1 VRTGT
6 TDKGR
11 TALAIALTVLVVFGA
26 FTVSCSS
33 ESPTT
38 KTKGPVTFVEV
49 DAAIGRRVGSEGLDG
64 AALLVVQGG
73 HTFRNTGYAGYDTTT
88 VVPIASASKW
98 LTAATMLTL
107 VDEGRVSL
115 DASLRQYL
123 PEFTGTSGDATI
135 RQLLSHTSGIAPSEC
150 IWDEQSS
157 LQACATKIART
168 KPSSAPG
175 QEFAY
180 GNTSFSLAGRII
192 EVVTGL
198 SFEDA
203 FEQRI
208 AGPVAM
214 PSTAFDGSFYPT
226 VANPVPAA
234 SAQSN
239 LDDYGRFV
247 KMISQGGVIDGF
259 RVLSESSV
267 LEMER
272 DQVTGLDTSSD
283 SAVRT
288 TGIPTYGL
296 GTWRDVTT
304 ADDRGIIVSGNG
316 AYGFYPWI
324 DRARNSFGVF
334 LVFDDTGSD
343 VAVPKSQSIVHSVWL
358 ALDNETGLPD
368 SPPTTTF
375 GRWAT
380 TGASVD

>member
-1 VRTGT
+1 MG
-6 TDKGR
+6 KR
-11 TALAIALTVLVVFGA
+11 TADKSRTASTLALAALAVLGA

-33 ESPTT
+33 ESPTV
-38 KTKGPVTFVEV
+38 KMEGPVTFADV
-49 DAAIGRRVGSEGLDG
+49 DAAISQRVAGDGLDG
-64 AALLVVQGG
+64 AALLVVRDGQ
-73 HTFRNTGYAGYDTTT
+73 TFRNTGYATYNTSTI
-88 VVPIASASKW
+88 VPIASASKW
-98 LTAATMLTL
+98 LTAATMLSL
-107 VDEGRVSL
+107 VDDGRLTL
-115 DASLRQYL
+115 DDKVINHL

-135 RQLLSHTSGIAPSEC
+135 RQLLSHTSGIAPADC
-150 IWDEQSS
+150 IWDESSS
-157 LQACATKIART
+157 LRACTSRIAR
-168 KPSSAPG
+168 SGSADDPG
-175 QEFAY
+175 NRFSY
-180 GNTSFSLAGRII
+180 GNTSFSVAGRII
-192 EVVTGL
+192 EIVTGL
-198 SFEDA
+198 PFEAA

-208 AGPVAM
+208 AGPVGM
-214 PSTAFDGSFYPT
+214 SSTTFDGTLYPT
-226 VANPVPAA
+226 DANPVPAA

-247 KMISQGGVIDGF
+247 KMISQGGVIDGI

-334 LVFDDTGSD
+334 LIFDDTGSD